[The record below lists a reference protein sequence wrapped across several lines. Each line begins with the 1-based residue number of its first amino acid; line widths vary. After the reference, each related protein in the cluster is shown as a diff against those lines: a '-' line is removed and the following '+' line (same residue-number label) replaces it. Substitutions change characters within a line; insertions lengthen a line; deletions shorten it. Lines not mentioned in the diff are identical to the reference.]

1 MSTVK
6 SAIFARTALLKDGF
20 ASAVRLETGEDGS
33 ICTLQTNTIARP
45 GDMTADI
52 IIPGMPNLHSH
63 AFQRAMAGL
72 AETSCGTSDTF
83 WTWRHLMYD
92 LANKISPDD
101 LAAIATQ
108 AYLELLK
115 FGYTSVAE
123 FHYLH
128 GLGDPSSPLNVE
140 MSEAI
145 FSAATQTGIGLT
157 HLPVL
162 YEIAGFGETE
172 PAPEQKAFCHTPDDF
187 IRLVETL
194 TARAANYP
202 NIDIG
207 IAFHSLRAVRNKSLI
222 DISKWAKQT
231 LPGSPVHIHIAEQEQ
246 EVADCLERLGAR
258 PVEWLQGNVDVDET
272 WCLVHA
278 THMSDNEITAAAKTG
293 SVAGLCPT
301 TEANLGDG
309 FFELTR
315 WNEYGGAIGIGSDS
329 NVCLSP
335 VEELRLLEY
344 GHRLR
349 ERRRLVA
356 TSPEHP
362 GTGAFL
368 WSAAA
373 QGGAQ
378 ALGRKAGALAIG
390 NRADF
395 LTLDAAHPALCTA
408 ANDGILNALIFGPS
422 QGAIQDVYV
431 NGVRVIHEGH
441 HAREAE
447 ITARY
452 TSCVTNLLTQ

>member
-1 MSTVK
+1 MTT
-6 SAIFARTALLKDGF
+6 IFARTALLKDGF
-20 ASAVRLETGEDGS
+20 ASAVRLETGKDGS
-33 ICTLQTNTIARP
+33 ICALETNAIARP
-45 GDMTADI
+45 GDRLADI

-72 AETSCGTSDTF
+72 AETSSGSADTF

-92 LANKISPDD
+92 LANRITPDD

-115 FGYTSVAE
+115 SGYTSVAE
-123 FHYLH
+123 FHYIH
-128 GLGDPSSPLNVE
+128 GMKDPSSPLNIE

-145 FSAATQTGIGLT
+145 FSAATQTGIGLA

-162 YEIAGFGETE
+162 YEIAGFGEAE
-172 PAPEQKAFCHTPDDF
+172 PTPEQRAFCHTPDDF
-187 IRLVETL
+187 TRLVETL
-194 TARAANYP
+194 TARAANHP
-202 NIDIG
+202 DIDIG
-207 IAFHSLRAVRNKSLI
+207 IAFHSLRAVRNQSLM
-222 DISKWAKQT
+222 DISNWAKQT

-246 EVADCLERLGAR
+246 EVADCLEHLGAR
-258 PVEWLQGNVDVDET
+258 PVEWLLGNVDVDET

-278 THMSDNEITAAAKTG
+278 THMSNNEIAAAAKTG
-293 SVAGLCPT
+293 SIAGLCPT

-329 NVCLSP
+329 NICLSP

-344 GHRLR
+344 AHRLR

-362 GTGAFL
+362 GTGTFL
-368 WSAAA
+368 WSTTT

-378 ALGRKAGALAIG
+378 ALGRKAGTLAVG
-390 NRADF
+390 NKADF
-395 LTLDAAHPALCTA
+395 LTLDAAHPALCTS
-408 ANDGILNALIFGPS
+408 ANDDILNALIFGPS
-422 QGAIQDVYV
+422 QGAIRDVYV
-431 NGVRVIHEGH
+431 NGDRVIHKGH
-441 HAREAE
+441 HRHEIE

-452 TSCVTNLLTQ
+452 TNCVTSLLTR